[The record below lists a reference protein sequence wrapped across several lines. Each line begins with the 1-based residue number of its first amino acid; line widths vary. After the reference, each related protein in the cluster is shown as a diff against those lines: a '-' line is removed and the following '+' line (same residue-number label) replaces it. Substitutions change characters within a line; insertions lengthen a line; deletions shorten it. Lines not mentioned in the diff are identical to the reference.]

1 MTEEKSL
8 IEKLKIVLGLVELEK
23 EEEKEVE
30 ENLEEKEEEK
40 AEEENLEEEEKSEE
54 EEENLEEEKPEE
66 EEEEVKAALTPE
78 EQTAIVSEL
87 MSILEPR
94 IAALEEAILMMGK
107 EYKKENEELKSQVQK
122 LSAEPGG
129 APVKAPLQLPDADNA
144 LSRIAKN
151 KRK

>member
-23 EEEKEVE
+23 EEETVVE
-30 ENLEEKEEEK
+30 EVNLEEEKSEE
-40 AEEENLEEEEKSEE
+40 AEEENLEEEEKPEE
-54 EEENLEEEKPEE
+54 ETPSEEENLEEDE
-66 EEEEVKAALTPE
+66 TPS
-78 EQTAIVSEL
+78 QDPIIDEL
-87 MSILEPR
+87 IAR

-122 LSAEPGG
+122 LSAEPGA